1 MILTREI
8 YHAVHTF
15 AISIFKFIHFF
26 VTFHGNQMAV
36 LNTIHKPR
44 VLIPLKQERHFRRIT
59 HCFCAKKAPGCL
71 RQQVLLS
78 QNINAAREYLGADFI
93 LIGGSED
100 LGQEGLQSLIG
111 RIRKDLLRC
120 SFLDDPAFVHED
132 HA

>member
-36 LNTIHKPR
+36 LNTIHKPQ
-44 VLIPLKQERHFRRIT
+44 VLIPLYRERYFKREMR
-59 HCFCAKKAPGCL
+59 CFCAQKSTGMSQTAGFAFAKCQRRKRVSQCL
-71 RQQVLLS
+71 IF
-78 QNINAAREYLGADFI
+78 NFAR
-93 LIGGSED
+93 SED

-111 RIRKDLLRC
+111 RIREDLLRC